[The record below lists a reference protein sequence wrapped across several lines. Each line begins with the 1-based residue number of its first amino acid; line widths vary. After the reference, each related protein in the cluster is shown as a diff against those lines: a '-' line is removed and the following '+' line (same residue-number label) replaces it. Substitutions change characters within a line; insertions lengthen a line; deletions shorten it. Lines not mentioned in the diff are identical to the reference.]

1 MKNLIIAGA
10 FVLLSI
16 TGAYAQSKPEASN
29 ADKAWV
35 WINTEMLAAELKLN
49 DAQKEDLRRIDER
62 YVKKHDAMMAVVPKP
77 TDEERSK
84 KVEALM
90 KERDAELRAV
100 FNKEQYA
107 KWEKKR
113 QQGTSELEETE
124 KQGMKQ

>member
-1 MKNLIIAGA
+1 
-10 FVLLSI
+10 VLLSI